1 MHLSNAIQTWA
12 TCGLG
17 QQSHWNTRALF
28 LALLCQCLTLGKFVF
43 ILQHSFGK
51 RLEGERIL
59 ILKLLFITCKS
70 LWHPWNKSNNIRTEY
85 DLALAI
91 KWTTTEMPLPA
102 FCLMGPGKVA
112 MDSCDLANR
121 LGRKETASY
130 KRETKILVSMATSH
144 NIACLSF
151 IPFYFSSRQL

>member
-1 MHLSNAIQTWA
+1 
-12 TCGLG
+12 
-17 QQSHWNTRALF
+17 
-28 LALLCQCLTLGKFVF
+28 
-43 ILQHSFGK
+43 
-51 RLEGERIL
+51 
-59 ILKLLFITCKS
+59 
-70 LWHPWNKSNNIRTEY
+70 
-85 DLALAI
+85 
-91 KWTTTEMPLPA
+91 MPLPA